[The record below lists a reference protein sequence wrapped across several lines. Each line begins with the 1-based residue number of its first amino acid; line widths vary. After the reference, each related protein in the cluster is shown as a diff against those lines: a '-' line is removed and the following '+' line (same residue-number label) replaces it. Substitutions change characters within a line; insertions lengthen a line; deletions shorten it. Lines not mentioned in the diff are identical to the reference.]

1 MKTSHTIRAIIQ
13 RSLAAW
19 VCDSRGSIAIVFAL
33 SLTILGGAVA
43 VSVDYGSIMRAR
55 SKLQAAA
62 DAAALAGAQELS
74 LADAKRENVPA
85 VVSAF
90 VTAYFKGNVANDGVA
105 AASSTT
111 TIFDNPLLV
120 EVKLS
125 LDVGLQFAKLIG
137 QDSLRLEIASTARV
151 MGKPNICILGLDP
164 SANGT
169 ISLDKNSNVLGK
181 GCAVYS
187 NSVSVNSIKSK
198 NSSVLTAD
206 VICAAGGKDGEKGNF
221 TPDPITDC
229 PTFDDPLAGR
239 SEPSAGSCT
248 YKDTVIAGRSTNL
261 APGVYCGGLTITSF
275 ATVTMAAGLYI
286 IKDGPLSVSGG
297 AELSGNGV
305 SVYLTGKGAVL
316 DTTSD
321 STLALSATTT
331 GSTAGLLFF
340 ESRGQSPNGRHS
352 LLSNNAARLVGT
364 IYLSRG
370 RLTIGGS
377 AKVGTESAYT
387 AIVARMLE
395 VTGGPQ
401 VVLNTNYDKT
411 DVPVPNGIK
420 GAGQPVAITK

>member
-1 MKTSHTIRAIIQ
+1 MIIS
-13 RSLAAW
+13 RSILSLRHRSFAAW
-19 VCDSRGSIAIVFAL
+19 RHNNSGSIAIVFAL

-43 VSVDYGSIMRAR
+43 ASVDYGSIVRAR

-85 VVSAF
+85 VVAAF
-90 VTAYFKGNVANDGVA
+90 VTAYFKGNVSDDGVA

-111 TIFDNPLLV
+111 TIFDNPLQV

-125 LDVGLQFAKLIG
+125 LDVELQFAKLIG
-137 QDSLRLEIASTARV
+137 QESIKLEIASTARV
-151 MGKPNICILGLDP
+151 MGKPNICILGLDA
-164 SANGT
+164 SASGT
-169 ISLDKNSNVLGK
+169 ISLDKNSNVLGN

-221 TPDPITDC
+221 NPDPITDC
-229 PTFDDPLAGR
+229 PTFTDPLAGR

-248 YKDTVIAGRSTNL
+248 YKDTVIAGRSTSL

-275 ATVTMAAGLYI
+275 ANVTMAAGLYV
-286 IKDGPLSVSGG
+286 IKDGPLIVSGG
-297 AELSGNGV
+297 GELRGSGV
-305 SVYLTGKGAVL
+305 SIYLTGQGAVL

-321 STLALSATTT
+321 STLALSAMTT

-340 ESRGQSPNGRHS
+340 ESRGQSTQGRHN

-364 IYLSRG
+364 VYLSRG
-370 RLTIGGS
+370 RLAIGGS
-377 AKVGTESAYT
+377 AKVGSESAYT

-401 VVLNTNYDKT
+401 VVLNTNYDRT
-411 DVPVPNGIK
+411 DVPVPDGIK
-420 GAGQPVAITK
+420 GAGQPVAIAK